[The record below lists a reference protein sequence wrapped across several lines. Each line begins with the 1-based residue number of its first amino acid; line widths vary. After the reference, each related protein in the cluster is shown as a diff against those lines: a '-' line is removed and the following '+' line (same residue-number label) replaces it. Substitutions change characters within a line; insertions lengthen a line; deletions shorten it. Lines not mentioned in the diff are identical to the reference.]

1 MSLDFAAPIV
11 RPQYHANCFAN
22 LPQFVASRLLGEASP
37 PLTLVNHD
45 RLPQNPRQVV
55 FIFLDAFGWS
65 FFQRYRERS
74 PFLRRI
80 DQAGSVTKLTSQ
92 FPSTTSAHVTT
103 LLSALPVGRHG
114 VFEWNYY
121 EPQLDAVITPLLFSF
136 AGDKAPGTLATVGAK
151 PEDILPTESLGQ
163 RLKAGGVTT
172 YAFLHQS
179 YAGSPYNAL
188 VNRNDRLIPY
198 KTFSEALTNL
208 RLRLESQQ
216 GPAFYFLYFD
226 AIDSICH
233 DYGPA
238 SPQVE
243 AEIEACL
250 AALTR
255 WLERGVRTSGGDTL
269 LLVTADHGQT
279 AVTPA
284 TAIYL
289 NHLPDFSRLET
300 LLRRNAR
307 GQLLVPAGSPRDM
320 FLYVRDGCVDEA
332 QDLLS
337 RWLAGRADV
346 VRVADLIEQGFFGPP
361 PVADTFRARAGDLVI
376 LPHAGESVWWYEKDR
391 FEQRFYGH
399 HGGLSTE
406 EMEIPL
412 LLLALP

>member
-1 MSLDFAAPIV
+1 MSLNFAAPIV
-11 RPQYHANCFAN
+11 RPQYQANCFAN
-22 LPQFVASRLLGEASP
+22 LPQFVLATLLGQSSSP
-37 PLTLVNHD
+37 LAPIGLD
-45 RLPQNPRQVV
+45 RLPQRPRQVV
-55 FIFLDAFGWS
+55 FMFLDAFGWS
-65 FFQRYRERS
+65 FFERYRERS
-74 PFLRRI
+74 TFLRRI

-103 LLSALPVGRHG
+103 LLSALPVGQHG

-136 AGDKAPGTLATVGAK
+136 AGDKAPGTLAKVGAR
-151 PEDILPTESLGQ
+151 PEDILPSESLGQ

-198 KTFSEALTNL
+198 KTLPEALTNL
-208 RLRLESQQ
+208 RLRLENQQ
-216 GPAFYFLYFD
+216 GSAFYFLYFD

-233 DYGPA
+233 DYGPD

-250 AALTR
+250 ATLTR
-255 WLERGVRTSGGDTL
+255 WLERGLRTSGGDTL

-279 AVTPA
+279 AVDPA

-289 NHLPDFSRLET
+289 NHLPDFARLEP
-300 LLRRNAR
+300 LLRRNGQ

-332 QDLLS
+332 HDLLS

-346 VRVADLIEQGFFGPP
+346 VRVADLIEQGYFGPA

-376 LPHAGESVWWYEKDR
+376 LPHAGESVWWHEKDR

-399 HGGLSTE
+399 HGGLSAE

-412 LLLALP
+412 LLYALS